1 MVPGG
6 IVMKTET
13 VKEVS
18 MLVQIGAD
26 YGLSQATMFSL
37 VLFGAVA
44 GAAIF
49 ATLAVKFR
57 WV

>member
-1 MVPGG
+1 M
-6 IVMKTET
+6 MKTET

-18 MLVQIGAD
+18 MLVQLGAE
-26 YGLSQATMFSL
+26 YGLSQATMFSI